1 MDILLTMVA
10 SVLMIIGFFV
20 ICRTSDD
27 EDEQELGEET
37 NAADEAQEQIIEP
50 ETKTQTTGHETSS
63 HGSNTPDS

>member
-27 EDEQELGEET
+27 EDEQELDEET
-37 NAADEAQEQIIEP
+37 NAADEAQEQIIES
-50 ETKTQTTGHETSS
+50 ETNRQTTEHETSS

>member
-27 EDEQELGEET
+27 EDEQELDEET

-50 ETKTQTTGHETSS
+50 DTNKQTTEH
-63 HGSNTPDS
+63 